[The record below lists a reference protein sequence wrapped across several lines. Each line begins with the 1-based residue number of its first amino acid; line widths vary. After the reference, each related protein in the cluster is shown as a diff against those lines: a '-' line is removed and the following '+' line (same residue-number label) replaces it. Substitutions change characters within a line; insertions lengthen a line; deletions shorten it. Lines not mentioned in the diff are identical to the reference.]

1 MIRLIR
7 QYPNVIVTGLILGLA
22 GCQSEDMPVAED
34 HSRAARRASDNDARV
49 SPAASQLRDQ
59 PHPAVSLPKT
69 DQPVPTDRQSP
80 VTETETDSASSAPET
95 QPADTVPAVT
105 RFNPLNDQPA
115 PTKLPADVLKGRSL
129 TPLNPQGTVL
139 LDRAEKSVLLRTT
152 VSLTNGLLEM
162 LLCLK
167 ETKEH
172 ESILTLDGEAFAI
185 HSALLALGCQEG
197 VPVSYLPVYEP
208 PAGAKVS
215 IFVTWTDSE
224 GRLRR
229 EPAQTWVRHSR
240 FCYYEEIFQELPAD
254 LKLDPESNLRY
265 DATNHVLFWYG
276 PMSDEQRAE
285 CLKLST
291 DARYRAAI
299 QKFYE
304 AGQPRQ
310 MNADWVFVGSLFHE
324 EPGFPRRYLA
334 EGGYVICVANFP
346 MAMIDLGASSSSQG
360 RETLTYEAWTERIPP
375 RGSEVLVE
383 LIPHPET
390 LPPPRA
396 FAPPEPELRDEPGSF
411 VPSR

>member
-1 MIRLIR
+1 MIRQSLSILL
-7 QYPNVIVTGLILGLA
+7 TGFMFGLA
-22 GCQSEDMPVAED
+22 GCQSEEIPVAED
-34 HSRAARRASDNDARV
+34 HSRADQHVSRNDNTVSSPAGQPRDLAQSDESLATTGLTASDARPSSAIEVETNAALSTSDAQ
-49 SPAASQLRDQ
+49 PAADTG
-59 PHPAVSLPKT
+59 PAVAGFKT
-69 DQPVPTDRQSP
+69 PDQQPV
-80 VTETETDSASSAPET
+80 
-95 QPADTVPAVT
+95 
-105 RFNPLNDQPA
+105 

-129 TPLNPQGTVL
+129 TPLNPQGSVL
-139 LDRAEKSVLLRTT
+139 LDRAGKSVLLRAT

-215 IFVTWTDSE
+215 IFVTWTDHE
-224 GRLRR
+224 GKLHR

-240 FCYYEEIFQELPAD
+240 FCYYEETFQELPAD

-265 DATNHVLFWYG
+265 DAANHVLFWYG
-276 PMSDEQRAE
+276 PMSDELRAE

-346 MAMIDLGASSSSQG
+346 MAMIDLGTSSSSQG
-360 RETLTYEAWTERIPP
+360 RESLTYEAWTERIPP

-411 VPSR
+411 IPSR

>member
-1 MIRLIR
+1 MIRQCLSALL
-7 QYPNVIVTGLILGLA
+7 TGFILGLA
-22 GCQSEDMPVAED
+22 GCQSEGLPVAED
-34 HSRAARRASDNDARV
+34 HSRPDQRASGDDTGGSA
-49 SPAASQLRDQ
+49 PAGPGREQVQPDVPRAAIDQ
-59 PHPAVSLPKT
+59 TA
-69 DQPVPTDRQSP
+69 PVIRQST
-80 VTETETDSASSAPET
+80 VIENETAPASPTADAQRTAETGS
-95 QPADTVPAVT
+95 AVT
-105 RFNPLNDQPA
+105 GFKTPDNQPA

-139 LDRAEKSVLLRTT
+139 LDRAGKSVLLRAT

-215 IFVTWTDSE
+215 IFVTWTDHE
-224 GRLRR
+224 GKLHR

-240 FCYYEEIFQELPAD
+240 FCYYEETFQELPAD

-265 DATNHVLFWYG
+265 DAANHVLFWYG

-346 MAMIDLGASSSSQG
+346 MAMIDLGTSSSSQG

-411 VPSR
+411 IPSR

>member
-1 MIRLIR
+1 MIRQCLS
-7 QYPNVIVTGLILGLA
+7 VLLTGLVLGLA
-22 GCQSEDMPVAED
+22 GCQSESPPVAED
-34 HSRAARRASDNDARV
+34 HSRTSPVVSGSEAAAAPAAGLSRDPAQPDASRAALDQTAPVGPQSSAIETESAPA
-49 SPAASQLRDQ
+49 SPAAGS
-59 PHPAVSLPKT
+59 
-69 DQPVPTDRQSP
+69 
-80 VTETETDSASSAPET
+80 
-95 QPADTVPAVT
+95 QPAAEAGSAVAGFKT
-105 RFNPLNDQPA
+105 PDNQPA

-139 LDRAEKSVLLRTT
+139 LDRAGKSVLLRAT

-215 IFVTWTDSE
+215 IFVTWTDHE
-224 GRLRR
+224 GKLHR
-229 EPAQTWVRHSR
+229 EPAQKWVRHSR
-240 FCYYEEIFQELPAD
+240 FCYYEEVFQELPAD

-265 DATNHVLFWYG
+265 DAANHVLFWYG

-285 CLKLST
+285 CLKLSA

-299 QKFYE
+299 QKFYK

-324 EPGFPRRYLA
+324 EPGLPRRYLA

-346 MAMIDLGASSSSQG
+346 MAMIDLGTSSSSQG
-360 RETLTYEAWTERIPP
+360 RETLTYEAWAERIPP

-396 FAPPEPELRDEPGSF
+396 FAPPEPEPRDEPGSF